1 MAANYSVMI
10 ALHNTVTV
18 RRMFSAVP
26 RAKPESQLYPFGL
39 RPSPCC
45 GKGDSPNPQREYL
58 QAASIEYI
66 GVISLQTNV
75 L

>member
-26 RAKPESQLYPFGL
+26 RAKPESQLYPF
-39 RPSPCC
+39 C

-66 GVISLQTNV
+66 GVISL
-75 L
+75 